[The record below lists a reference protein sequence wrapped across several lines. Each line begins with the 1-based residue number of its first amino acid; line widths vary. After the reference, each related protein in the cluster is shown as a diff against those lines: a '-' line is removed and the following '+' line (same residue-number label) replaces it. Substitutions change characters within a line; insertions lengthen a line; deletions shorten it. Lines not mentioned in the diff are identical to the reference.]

1 MEFVLLG
8 GNTNNDFTIDSSN
21 GQITTANQLN
31 YETTSSYSLI
41 VKALDGGSKS
51 ATTMVT
57 VSVTNVNEFDP
68 VFTQTT
74 YTTSR
79 AENTAINSQ
88 LVQVIAS
95 DNDNGDDG
103 IIDFSMATH
112 ATFSL
117 SADGWISLKSSLN
130 FEADQVF
137 SLLVVA
143 SDRGTTPQRSATATV
158 SVTVTDVNDNPP
170 VCNPDVVSLTMREDA
185 TGTVTTL
192 VCADAD
198 TGANAA
204 LTYSILSVNGLAGAG
219 PFAVSTAGVLSINTN
234 LDYETDV
241 AHAIVVSVVDDG
253 AVKLSTSIIVNVAVT
268 DVNEFSPVLTG
279 SPFAYSFPESDPVG
293 TTLLT
298 IAATDGD
305 GSDTLSFSLS
315 DTSVLAI
322 DSTSGVITLKVQQ
335 NREATSAYSLNVCA
349 TDSNTVVAVRTTCVA
364 LDVTVTDV
372 NDNTPV
378 FSPAVYSQSVD
389 ENTAIGI

>member
-1 MEFVLLG
+1 MKFVLLG

-88 LVQVIAS
+88 LVQVVAS
-95 DNDNGDDG
+95 DNDVGDDG

-130 FEADQVF
+130 FETDQVL

-170 VCNPDVVSLTMREDA
+170 VCNPDVAV
-185 TGTVTTL
+185 
-192 VCADAD
+192 ADHEGRCD
-198 TGANAA
+198 G
-204 LTYSILSVNGLAGAG
+204 YRDD
-219 PFAVSTAGVLSINTN
+219 AGV
-234 LDYETDV
+234 
-241 AHAIVVSVVDDG
+241 
-253 AVKLSTSIIVNVAVT
+253 
-268 DVNEFSPVLTG
+268 F
-279 SPFAYSFPESDPVG
+279 
-293 TTLLT
+293 
-298 IAATDGD
+298 
-305 GSDTLSFSLS
+305 
-315 DTSVLAI
+315 
-322 DSTSGVITLKVQQ
+322 
-335 NREATSAYSLNVCA
+335 
-349 TDSNTVVAVRTTCVA
+349 
-364 LDVTVTDV
+364 
-372 NDNTPV
+372 
-378 FSPAVYSQSVD
+378 
-389 ENTAIGI
+389 